1 VYLARILLPAPILIP
16 ELRVIYL
23 RILQMAILRSRTI
36 HLPAKALQVI
46 RDGDSLPDE
55 IKTIDLIK

>member
-1 VYLARILLPAPILIP
+1 
-16 ELRVIYL
+16 
-23 RILQMAILRSRTI
+23 MAILRSRTI